1 MPLTSHVH
9 PASQLVQHLVPSELF
24 PQQFPLE
31 DVAPSGQAIAGNAAI
46 NMNDARVTIANSPI
60 IFFIVFSFNFWFV
73 GIFY

>member
-31 DVAPSGQAIAGNAAI
+31 DVAPSGQAIAGNAAVS
-46 NMNDARVTIANSPI
+46 MNDVRITTANSPI
-60 IFFIVFSFNFWFV
+60 IFFMDFYFV
-73 GIFY
+73 SLTFTS